1 MRSVRLSSLRL
12 LPCVAGLCSFLA
24 LPAFAAPAV
33 WSVSVEQGGQ
43 VLPEVSEL
51 RLKKSPFSLVFTGPA
66 DLGYAVLASHDC
78 ADFAGLKTKAQIAA
92 VIRPDALASE
102 SEKPEDN
109 LFLLVNGP
117 GAIKSGDNSA
127 QAWSEEPEAGTH
139 SFQVLK
145 PGADKTLR
153 ATREIREILLH
164 RNYKDTPMLPLA
176 QYPYAS
182 ICLFFT
188 GLPPVG
194 HMAHESPRMLQLR
207 FD

>member
-1 MRSVRLSSLRL
+1 MKPAFLSSLRTRACL
-12 LPCVAGLCSFLA
+12 AGFCFFLA
-24 LPAFAAPAV
+24 APVLAAPAV
-33 WSVSVEQGGQ
+33 WSVSVEQGGLA
-43 VLPEVSEL
+43 LPEATEL
-51 RLKKSPFSLVFTGPA
+51 RLKKAPFSLVFTGPA

-78 ADFAGLKTKAQIAA
+78 ADLAGLKTQTQIAE

-139 SFQVLK
+139 SFQALK

-153 ATREIREILLH
+153 ATRQIREILLH
-164 RNYKDTPMLPLA
+164 RNYKDTPMLPVA

-182 ICLFFT
+182 ICLFFA

-194 HMAHESPRMLQLR
+194 HMAYESPRMLQLR

>member
-1 MRSVRLSSLRL
+1 MKPEFHSSLRSL
-12 LPCVAGLCSFLA
+12 ACVAGLCSL
-24 LPAFAAPAV
+24 LAAPALAASAV

-43 VLPEVSEL
+43 ALPEAAEL
-51 RLKKSPFSLVFTGPA
+51 RLKKAPFSLVFTGPA
-66 DLGYAVLASHDC
+66 ELGYAVLASHDC
-78 ADFAGLKTKAQIAA
+78 ADLVGLKTKAQIAA
-92 VIRPDALASE
+92 VIRPDALVME

-127 QAWSEEPEAGTH
+127 HAWSEEPEAGTH

-164 RNYKDTPMLPLA
+164 RNYKDTPTLPLA

-194 HMAHESPRMLQLR
+194 HMAHESPRMLQLS